1 MKGKS
6 LIGAPELCDRAFEE
20 YVNET
25 GDAGLKL
32 QVRDNAKSLVLAK
45 VGREDFVNPTPF
57 VQAGWTISSTST
69 ISSSPAR
76 GCGKSTLLEVVV
88 GLDAP
93 SPGANVVDG
102 KRSMA
107 AAVRCGIVL
116 QRDSVRATFRPG
128 RPIAHGRAW
137 ALPAH
142 GPLRTRRLGRSRHR
156 SGSERE
162 RVRAGRD
169 KDRVR
174 TPVSEWRTRHRS
186 RSSRRNLSSRDRSC
200 VCDEVNSVL
209 STAAPRTGSLNYLRS
224 RHRLHCN
231 VPRRLTPA

>member
-1 MKGKS
+1 MRPGFRGICQRDCGCRVQAAS
-6 LIGAPELCDRAFEE
+6 AGRRE
-20 YVNET
+20 VT
-25 GDAGLKL
+25 GPR
-32 QVRDNAKSLVLAK
+32 Q
-45 VGREDFVNPTPF
+45 GRTRGFRQSHTLL
-57 VQAGWTISSTST
+57 QAGWTISSTST

-142 GPLRTRRLGRSRHR
+142 GPLRTRRRGPSRHR

-162 RVRAGRD
+162 RLRAGRD

-209 STAAPRTGSLNYLRS
+209 STAAPRTGSLNYLCS
-224 RHRLHCN
+224 RHHLHCI
-231 VPRRLTPA
+231 PGRLTSA